1 MTNYSNDDRNQTL
14 DIPNFEDKGNTTTS
28 TSIDMSIFK
37 MSDDE
42 LYEELPKTDSSYAD
56 DGDYDEEPKKKK
68 KKKSGKGGLIVL
80 LIIAL
85 LAAAAG
91 AFFAIKE
98 HKDLT
103 EANEALAQS
112 QAQVA
117 ELQTKV
123 NDLTSTVENLTQQ
136 IEELNKKKPVYEV
149 VDGPI
154 SFREEANKAG
164 AETSYNGE
172 DFAWDGDQFEA
183 LEVITDKDDSSFS
196 WIKVAE
202 NVYFCIGTE
211 AEPWAKVVEDA
222 E

>member
-1 MTNYSNDDRNQTL
+1 MTNYSNDERNETL
-14 DIPNFEDKGNTTTS
+14 DIPNFEDRGNTTTS

-42 LYEELPKTDSSYAD
+42 LYEELPKNNSSFVD
-56 DGDYDEEPKKKK
+56 NDEFEEEPKRKKK
-68 KKKSGKGGLIVL
+68 QKSGKGGLIVL

-85 LAAAAG
+85 LAAGAG
-91 AFFAIKE
+91 AFFAYKE
-98 HKDLT
+98 HNKVI
-103 EANEALAQS
+103 EANEALSQS

-123 NDLTSTVENLTQQ
+123 NNLTSTVENLTKQ

-154 SFREEANKAG
+154 SFRAEASKNG
-164 AETSYNGE
+164 AETTYNGE
-172 DFAWDGDQFEA
+172 DYAWDGDQFEA
-183 LEVITDKDDSSFS
+183 LEVIVDVDDSSYS

-211 AEPWAKVVEDA
+211 DEPWAQVLEDA

>member
-1 MTNYSNDDRNQTL
+1 MTNYSNDDKNQTL

-42 LYEELPKTDSSYAD
+42 LYEELPKTNSSYVDSGVFD
-56 DGDYDEEPKKKK
+56 DEPKK
-68 KKKSGKGGLIVL
+68 KKKSGKGALIVL

-91 AFFAIKE
+91 AFFAFKE
-98 HKDLT
+98 HKAAT

-123 NDLTSTVENLTQQ
+123 NDLTSTVENLTKQ
-136 IEELNKKKPVYEV
+136 IEDMNKKKPVYEV

-154 SFREEANKAG
+154 SFRSEANKNG
-164 AETSYNGE
+164 AETTYNGE
-172 DFAWDGDQFEA
+172 DFAWDGEQFEA
-183 LEVITDKDDSSFS
+183 LEVVVDTDDSSYS

-211 AEPWAKVVEDA
+211 AEPWASVVEDV